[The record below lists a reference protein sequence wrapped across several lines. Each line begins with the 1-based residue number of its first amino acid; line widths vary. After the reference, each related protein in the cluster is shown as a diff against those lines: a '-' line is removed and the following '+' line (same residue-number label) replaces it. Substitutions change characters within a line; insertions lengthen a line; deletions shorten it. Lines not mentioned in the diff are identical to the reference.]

1 MVALHTARPVRAHLN
16 RTFRERWIG
25 REGPISWPPGSPV
38 LTPCDYF
45 LWGYVKQQV
54 YLTRPLTA
62 DDLRDRI
69 REAFASI
76 SPNMMR
82 NVINDFQVHLKICMY

>member
-1 MVALHTARPVRAHLN
+1 MVV
-16 RTFRERWIG
+16 
-25 REGPISWPPGSPV
+25 
-38 LTPCDYF
+38 D
-45 LWGYVKQQV
+45 KV

-76 SPNMMR
+76 NPNMMR
-82 NVINDFQVHLKICMY
+82 IVISDFQVRLEMCIS

>member
-1 MVALHTARPVRAHLN
+1 M
-16 RTFRERWIG
+16 G
-25 REGPISWPPGSPV
+25 REGPIPWPPRSPD
-38 LTPCDYF
+38 LTPCDYI
-45 LWGYVKQQV
+45 LWGYVKQKL

-76 SPNMMR
+76 NPNMMR
-82 NVINDFQVHLKICMY
+82 NVINDFQVRLEMCIEANGGTFEHLL